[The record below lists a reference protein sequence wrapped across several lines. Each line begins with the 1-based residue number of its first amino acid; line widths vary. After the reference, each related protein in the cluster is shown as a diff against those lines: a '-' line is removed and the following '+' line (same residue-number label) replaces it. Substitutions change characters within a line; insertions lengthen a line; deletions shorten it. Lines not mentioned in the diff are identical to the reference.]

1 MRVPVLAIAALLLAS
16 CATGQS
22 VGSVDEFQ
30 GISAMQ
36 IAGDVEAKDIKIRNR
51 RALIFTAYWTAI
63 MPDGAV
69 YECSRDL
76 SSDQCTRQGR

>member
-1 MRVPVLAIAALLLAS
+1 MRIPALAALAMLAAS

-22 VGSVDEFQ
+22 VGSVEGFQ
-30 GISAMQ
+30 DVSAGQIGGGITPES
-36 IAGDVEAKDIKIRNR
+36 IKIRNR
-51 RALIFTAYWTAI
+51 RALIFTSYWTAI
-63 MPDGAV
+63 TPDGAV